1 MLCTRAQL
9 WRGFYTFPCAL
20 CSCTPA
26 QLSGD
31 VAQRYC
37 TQPSLHRY
45 LNTGTLISFVWNI
58 KDYPRCAMSIIGIRI
73 WEWDN
78 VLMNHCYS
86 GSLLGK
92 LSLPPKIISK
102 CVPMSHTIPA
112 TYLLHTQAV
121 PFLKRSGRSCR
132 ALPWCRERAWMDVE
146 GAPQGR
152 RSRVGGGW
160 RRRWGGGGGGGGASK
175 SSNVILQ
182 LLLHHSTVPRG
193 GLG

>member
-1 MLCTRAQL
+1 
-9 WRGFYTFPCAL
+9 
-20 CSCTPA
+20 
-26 QLSGD
+26 
-31 VAQRYC
+31 
-37 TQPSLHRY
+37 
-45 LNTGTLISFVWNI
+45 
-58 KDYPRCAMSIIGIRI
+58 
-73 WEWDN
+73 
-78 VLMNHCYS
+78 MNHCYS

-146 GAPQGR
+146 GAPEGR

-160 RRRWGGGGGGGGASK
+160 RRRWGAPPK
-175 SSNVILQ
+175 VQTSSCSCSYTIQQCQEEDWDREQAVIFWQEKTVRRKKVLIYMGFVDA
-182 LLLHHSTVPRG
+182 LLERFTVSLRSFLETQTHSWFFLWIYFHIFLFSYT
-193 GLG
+193 